1 VGRRTLVAFAVAL
14 AAITASV
21 QAQPMPVIGF
31 LNSATSKLYEFNV
44 AAFREGLQEAGFVD
58 GKNVVIE
65 FRWAEGN
72 YERLPALARELVDRH
87 VAAIAAT
94 GDVSSARAAQ
104 AATSTTPIV
113 FTIGGDP
120 VKFGLVESYNRPGG
134 NLTGVNLISS
144 SMGGKR
150 VELLHELA
158 PRSVIGLLMNPDNP
172 NAASE
177 QRDAE
182 QGARALGH
190 STVLLNVRNSAD
202 FDAAFDRFT
211 AAGAGAL
218 FVATDPML
226 LSQRDRVVAFA
237 ARQRVPAVYFVREF
251 AATGGLVSYGGSI
264 RWMYRQAGVYIG
276 RILRGA
282 RPSEMPVVQ
291 PTSVEMVINQRTA
304 RALNIAVP
312 QSLLL
317 RADEIIE

>member
-1 VGRRTLVAFAVAL
+1 
-14 AAITASV
+14 
-21 QAQPMPVIGF
+21 M
-31 LNSATSKLYEFNV
+31 
-44 AAFREGLQEAGFVD
+44 
-58 GKNVVIE
+58 
-65 FRWAEGN
+65 
-72 YERLPALARELVDRH
+72 
-87 VAAIAAT
+87 
-94 GDVSSARAAQ
+94 
-104 AATSTTPIV
+104 

-134 NLTGVNLISS
+134 NLTGINLISS
-144 SMGGKR
+144 AMGGKR

-158 PRSVIGLLMNPDNP
+158 PRSVIALLMNPDNP

-177 QRDAE
+177 QRDAQE
-182 QGARALGH
+182 AARALGH
-190 STVLLNVRNSAD
+190 STVLLNVRNSGD
-202 FDAAFDRFT
+202 FDAAFAGFT

-237 ARQRVPAVYFVREF
+237 ARQRAPAVYFVREF
-251 AATGGLVSYGGSI
+251 AIAGGLVSYGGSI

-282 RPSEMPVVQ
+282 RPAEMPVVQ
-291 PTSVEMVINQRTA
+291 PTSVEMVINRRTA
-304 RALNIAVP
+304 RTLNIAVP